1 MSTQIKRLF
10 QNSQEFVPITLA
22 EAVVVNTENTGL
34 QQLGITTLDKVLYNT
49 LNLVGSNSLDIESLQ
64 SIVNTINSTLAGKQ
78 DKITWGEG
86 IEIGEDGSVNVTATN
101 KIELYKI
108 VTVLPTASAE
118 CENTIYLVPATG
130 NVSGNYWKEYIC
142 VYSESLKIYAWEE
155 IGTVQTDVDLSGY
168 VTLTTFNNAINNI
181 NTQIETINTK
191 LLSTITAS
199 NVTTSTGNPVTVTYE
214 IPTDL
219 YD

>member
-10 QNSQEFVPITLA
+10 QDSQEFVPITLA
-22 EAVVVNTENTGL
+22 EAVVVNTTKTGL

-49 LNLVGSNSLDIESLQ
+49 LNLVGSNSLDIETLESV
-64 SIVNTINSTLAGKQ
+64 VNTINATLAEKQ

-86 IEIGEDGSVNVTATN
+86 IEIGADGSINVSVSNT
-101 KIELYKI
+101 IQLYKI
-108 VTVLPTASAE
+108 VTVLPTASQD
-118 CENTIYLVPATG
+118 CLNSIYLYPSNKG
-130 NVSGNYWKEYIC
+130 VSGNIWKEFIC
-142 VYSESLKIYAWEE
+142 VYDEKNKIYIWEE

-168 VTLTTFNNAINNI
+168 VTLTAFNNTINNI
-181 NTQIETINTK
+181 NTQISNINTK
-191 LLSTITAS
+191 LLSTITAI
-199 NVTTSTGNPVTVTYE
+199 NVTNTAGTPVTVTYK